1 MIHLAKKLIAEVH
14 LYESHSFAI
23 PKGNEHKA
31 LTGELECLFKA
42 LVWHFIKVKLVF
54 ISISV

>member
-1 MIHLAKKLIAEVH
+1 MIHLAKKLMAEVH

-31 LTGELECLFKA
+31 LTGELECLCWAFV
-42 LVWHFIKVKLVF
+42 LHFIQAKLLLALIV
-54 ISISV
+54 